1 MPLSIGF
8 AAKDAIATSA
18 KKAHAVVFAKFIL
31 SPKKSKAPS
40 APAAVLNFYEN
51 SRVEIDVPMPDMVE
65 ELVPGHHQD
74 GRKVTVLDIDS
85 AARAP
90 EHLVTLA
97 NHVPD
102 IAGRDREHLP
112 PDGEAHPQAAR
123 KRNVPDVVEFLVTAA
138 DAHEEHL
145 VDRVPPMSIE
155 AHVELREFA
164 HVVSDTALQIH
175 SEGIRRHEGASDC
188 KQHRLQNSK
197 L

>member
-1 MPLSIGF
+1 MRRALPTALDF
-8 AAKDAIATSA
+8 HKDA
-18 KKAHAVVFAKFIL
+18 
-31 SPKKSKAPS
+31 
-40 APAAVLNFYEN
+40 
-51 SRVEIDVPMPDMVE
+51 RMEIDVPMPDMVE

-164 HVVSDTALQIH
+164 HVVSDTALQVH
-175 SEGIRRHEGASDC
+175 GEGVRRNDGECNREQDGCQEFFHTADTPA
-188 KQHRLQNSK
+188 KI
-197 L
+197 